1 MNMLDNAVMTSRDRQ
16 ALRDYYYQVKACTT
30 WCVKIGQSAI
40 RLTPEYLS
48 RATVRLSI
56 KISMKRI
63 FFCHLIGTL
72 TSESSGTN
80 ILMVILRELP

>member
-1 MNMLDNAVMTSRDRQ
+1 MNMLDNAVVTSRDRQ

-40 RLTPEYLS
+40 LLTPEYLS
-48 RATVRLSI
+48 RATVRLPI

-63 FFCHLIGTL
+63 FF
-72 TSESSGTN
+72 
-80 ILMVILRELP
+80 VIL